1 MRFRIR
7 TQSLFK
13 NLKNEINQK
22 KERFAFPVA
31 IPVFAILIVCYRAYY
46 IAQAIASDSIW
57 REAGTLL
64 RIGLLPVGVIT
75 FLCLI
80 ALGPSR
86 SWFHKVLLLIATLS
100 VCAIALDT
108 FIVAELDNRL
118 TFSNLAKFLPEWQAV
133 LHFAKPIHYFVLVAI
148 VVTSS
153 IRISLSNRLRKFIF
167 ACSFIMI
174 AIGLGQSLS
183 LAPHLQKYSFLGKG
197 FYERPDVKAG
207 MKYRPYSLEELQR
220 YRKSSNPG
228 ELVTIP
234 DGTKNIVLLIVESF
248 SAADSFLISGL
259 NDRMKKF
266 DQISKDGTLFTNF
279 YSNSHHTEAGM
290 ISILEGTLPLPF
302 PGSSRNYSDS
312 YRNLSSVPKF
322 LNTKGYYT
330 EFLTTGPLSFTDK
343 GKFMRDIGFDVVE
356 GREEVPRFRSAPRFA
371 FDSPADGVLYDEAIK
386 RIKALLTS
394 DSPFFLTLL
403 TVSTHRPIMDPLGRE
418 NTQDNLWDYVDREI
432 SRFYRSLRQT
442 KFFDEGLLIITG
454 DHRKMFPI
462 QENERLRYGESAG
475 FRVPLLLVGNNVQAG
490 RIDERLF
497 QTSDIFSHL
506 NAAIKTSGQLTVA
519 AIVPDNYS
527 MFYTDGADYGKF
539 SVFDG
544 EGKLYRASVLD
555 QVFHWENEKPVNSGE
570 VELSVHIQ
578 RAANQFQHEQRENR
592 WTPVFPENKAANNS
606 SLVMQIYKG
615 TEISGELV
623 ENSERFIEKR
633 SIPNVDFGNLSNE
646 KLPTED
652 NYTIQFSG
660 TITIEQNGTYWFRVE
675 SDDGAGLAID
685 DRIVVDANRA
695 KGYSPEDGRIT
706 LEKGAHRMVLRYFQA
721 GGYAGVRLL
730 WKKPGDKEWLIV
742 SPTAF
747 IPDIP

>member
-1 MRFRIR
+1 M
-7 TQSLFK
+7 
-13 NLKNEINQK
+13 
-22 KERFAFPVA
+22 AFPVA
-31 IPVFAILIVCYRAYY
+31 LPVFTILIVCYRAYY
-46 IAQAIASDSIW
+46 IAQAIASDRIW

-64 RIGLLPVGVIT
+64 MMGLLPVGVIT

-80 ALGPSR
+80 ASGPNR
-86 SWFHKVLLLIATLS
+86 SWFHKVLLPIATLS

-108 FIVAELDNRL
+108 FVVAEIDNRL
-118 TFSNLAKFLPEWQAV
+118 TFSNLVNYLPEWRAV
-133 LHFAKPIHYFVLVAI
+133 LHFAKPIHFFVLVAI
-148 VVTSS
+148 VVTPS

-167 ACSFIMI
+167 VCCFIMI
-174 AIGLGQSLS
+174 AIGFAQALS

-197 FYERPDVKAG
+197 LHEQSDLKART
-207 MKYRPYSLEELQR
+207 MYRPYLLEELQR
-220 YRKSSNPG
+220 YQKSSDPR
-228 ELVTIP
+228 ESVTIP

-248 SAADSFLISGL
+248 SAADSYLVSGL
-259 NDRMKKF
+259 NDRMKRF

-279 YSNSHHTEAGM
+279 YSNSYHTEAGM
-290 ISILEGTLPLPF
+290 ISILEGTPPLPF
-302 PGSSRNYSDS
+302 PGSSRHYSDS
-312 YRNLSSVPKF
+312 FRNLSSVPKF
-322 LNTKGYYT
+322 LKTKGYYT

-343 GKFMRDIGFDVVE
+343 GQFMRDIGFDVVE
-356 GREEVPRFRSAPRFA
+356 GREEVPRFGSAPRFA
-371 FDSPADGVLYDEAIK
+371 FDSPADGVLYDEAIE
-386 RIKALLTS
+386 RIKALSTS

-403 TVSTHRPIMDPLGRE
+403 TVSTHRPITDPLGRE
-418 NTQDNLWDYVDREI
+418 NTEDNLWDYVDREI

-442 KFFDEGLLIITG
+442 KFFDDGLLIITG

-475 FRVPLLLVGNNVQAG
+475 VRVPLLLIGNNVQAG

-506 NAAIKTSGQLTVA
+506 KAAIHPSGQLSVA

-527 MFYTDGADYGKF
+527 MFYTNGADYGKF

-544 EGKLYRASVLD
+544 EGKVYRASVLD
-555 QVFHWENEKPVNSGE
+555 QVFHWDSEKPVNSE
-570 VELSVHIQ
+570 EIELSVHLQ
-578 RAANQFQHEQRENR
+578 RATNQFQHEQRENR
-592 WTPVFPENKAANNS
+592 WTPVFPKTNATNNS

-615 TEISGELV
+615 TEISGELD
-623 ENSERFIEKR
+623 ESSERFIEKR
-633 SIPNVDFGNLSNE
+633 STPNVDFGNLLDEMLPIE
-646 KLPTED
+646 K

-660 TITIEQNGTYWFRVE
+660 TINIEQSGTYWFRVE

-706 LEKGAHRMVLRYFQA
+706 LEEGAHRMVLRYFQ
-721 GGYAGVRLL
+721 GDGYAGVRLL

-742 SPTAF
+742 PPTAF
-747 IPDIP
+747 ISNIP